1 MQHCCNQTPEKPR
14 QAIFLFFYS
23 NISVNFL
30 EFNHIL
36 GGIDYDSLI
45 DQLYVGT
52 LDVDRVNIKFEHIR
66 DRSILNR
73 FSIDYIKHLIF
84 NEEMVDYDLSSEK
97 YKNGY
102 ELLYEAPD
110 TKEYGLIKICVQI
123 FNNCINVMTV
133 YPPNYSCSKR
143 RQNSTK
149 SSKRLKEE
157 KMSWN
162 SIRNRHY

>member
-1 MQHCCNQTPEKPR
+1 MN
-14 QAIFLFFYS
+14 
-23 NISVNFL
+23 
-30 EFNHIL
+30 
-36 GGIDYDSLI
+36 SLI

-52 LDVDRVNIKFEHIR
+52 LDVDRVNIKFDHIK

-73 FSIDYIKHLIF
+73 FSMDFIRHLIF
-84 NEEMVDYDLSSEK
+84 NEEMVDYDVSSEE
-97 YKNGY
+97 YKDGY

-110 TKEYGLIKICVQI
+110 NKEYGLIKICVKI

-149 SSKRLKEE
+149 SSKQLKEE

-162 SIRNRHY
+162 AGRMRHY